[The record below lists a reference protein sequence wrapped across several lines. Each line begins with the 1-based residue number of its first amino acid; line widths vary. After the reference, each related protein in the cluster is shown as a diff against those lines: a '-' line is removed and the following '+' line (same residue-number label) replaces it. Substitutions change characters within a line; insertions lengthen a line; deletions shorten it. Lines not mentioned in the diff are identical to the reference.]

1 MALPP
6 PPPAWIARATAL
18 GLNAD
23 ETVLFEVMTNHH
35 NFTEDQFL
43 CLRDHGGYGT
53 LDDLNQ

>member
-23 ETVLFEVMTNHH
+23 ETVLFEVVNNH
-35 NFTEDQFL
+35 NNITEDQFL
-43 CLRDHGGYGT
+43 
-53 LDDLNQ
+53 